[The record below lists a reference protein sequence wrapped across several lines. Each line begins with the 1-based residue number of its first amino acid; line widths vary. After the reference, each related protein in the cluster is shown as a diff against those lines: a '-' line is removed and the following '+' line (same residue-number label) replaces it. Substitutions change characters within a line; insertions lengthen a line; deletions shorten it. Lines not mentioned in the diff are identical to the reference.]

1 MVTIN
6 VMEPLFI
13 GSHVAVD
20 FLNTTLAPRGEAI
33 ELIGDG
39 TTFLAWLVKAQLLE
53 GEEAARLRRR
63 FGVAALDETAA
74 EARKLRRWVEDW
86 LARWREAPRANYE
99 TEMRRL
105 NELLGRASSFR
116 ELALT
121 KDGPR
126 LVERMPIGEP
136 ADLLGLVALEI
147 AKLVAQEEPALLKR
161 CAGGE
166 CTLWFLDRTKAH
178 RRMFCSA
185 AACGNRSKVAAYRQ
199 RQRG

>member
-1 MVTIN
+1 
-6 VMEPLFI
+6 MEPLFI
-13 GSHVAVD
+13 GSHVAAD
-20 FLNTTLAPRGEAI
+20 FLNTTLTPRGEAI

-39 TTFLAWLVKAQLLE
+39 ASFVAWLVKAQLLD

-63 FGVAALDETAA
+63 FGVAALDGTAA
-74 EARKLRRWVEDW
+74 EARKLRRWAGDW
-86 LARWREAPRANYE
+86 LGRWRESPRASYE
-99 TEMRRL
+99 AELRRL

-116 ELALT
+116 ELSVT

-126 LVERMPIGEP
+126 LVERMTIGEP
-136 ADLLGLVALEI
+136 GDLLGLVALEI

-161 CAGGE
+161 CAGAE

-178 RRMFCSA
+178 RRVFCSA
-185 AACGNRSKVAAYRQ
+185 SACGNRAKVAAFRE

>member
-1 MVTIN
+1 MAA
-6 VMEPLFI
+6 MEPLFI

-20 FLNTTLAPRGEAI
+20 FLNTTLTPRGEPI

-39 TTFLAWLVKAQLLE
+39 ASFVGWLVKAQLLDS
-53 GEEAARLRRR
+53 EEAARLRRR
-63 FGVAALDETAA
+63 FGAAALDETAA
-74 EARKLRRWVEDW
+74 EARKLRRWTGDW
-86 LARWREAPRANYE
+86 LARWRESPRASYE
-99 TEMRRL
+99 AELRRL

-116 ELALT
+116 ELADT
-121 KDGPR
+121 KEGPR
-126 LVERMPIGEP
+126 LVERMTIGEP
-136 ADLLGLVALEI
+136 GDLLGLVALEI

-161 CAGGE
+161 CAGAE

-185 AACGNRSKVAAYRQ
+185 SACGNRAKVAAFRE